1 MRTFLPTTASLFVV
15 VVVAALCS
23 VSPTTTTVVAL
34 APVATN
40 SVRPQQLVVGGW
52 KKIDVG
58 SVRIQELGSWA
69 VAQHVSMVHDG
80 LKFAKVTGGEE
91 QVVAGMNYKLIILA
105 TDDNGEI
112 GTYGASIHVDAST
125 QTRKLISF
133 VPAN

>member
-1 MRTFLPTTASLFVV
+1 MRTFLPTTATLLVAV
-15 VVVAALCS
+15 TVAAMCS
-23 VSPTTTTVVAL
+23 VSPITTTAAAL
-34 APVATN
+34 APAAKTT
-40 SVRPQQLVVGGW
+40 VRPRQLVVGGW

-58 SVRIQELGSWA
+58 SARIQELGSWA

-91 QVVAGMNYKLIILA
+91 QVVAGMNYRLIILA

-125 QTRKLISF
+125 QARKLISF